1 MKKKVLYFGGLL
13 IATTMLLTSCFDN
26 GGGGGGGT
34 TSSGVQKYL
43 EVQDGSLVNKNKPY
57 STNEFGLSVEM
68 NSTIIPG
75 GTIIPEVTSPVV
87 PSKMYIGV
95 EDASGYYQVTPQK
108 DGNKYS
114 CVILINQDLELE
126 DGEGF
131 IIWGALTTSD
141 GDISETWEKEV
152 SIHNVGTGQLQ
163 VSLSFTNAKDVDLH
177 LIEPNG
183 EHIYYAN
190 SVSSNGGK
198 LDLDSNAGCS
208 IDDINNENITYG
220 EDAFVEPGTYTV
232 YAVMYSNCDPDIATG
247 YSVTATYNG
256 RLINAVTG
264 TNPARG
270 TFPVNAP
277 STGSSLSTADGVYP
291 VMTFTIGNKG
301 QVKTKSFPKAELS
314 ESALEKIAMEE

>member
-1 MKKKVLYFGGLL
+1 MKKTLLFGMI
-13 IATTMLLTSCFDN
+13 IATAAMFVSCIN
-26 GGGGGGGT
+26 PGGGSS
-34 TSSGVQKYL
+34 TSSGVQKFL

-57 STNEFGLSVEM
+57 STNEFGLTVEM

-75 GTIIPEVTSPVV
+75 GTVIPEVTSPVT

-95 EDASGYYQVTPQK
+95 EDASGYYQVTPHK

-131 IIWGALTTSD
+131 VIWGALTNAD

-152 SIHNVGTGQLQ
+152 VMHNVGTGALQ

-183 EHIYYAN
+183 EHIYYGN
-190 SVSSNGGK
+190 RTSENGGQ

-208 IDDINNENITYG
+208 IDNINNENITYG
-220 EDAFVEPGTYTV
+220 DDAYVEPGTYTV
-232 YAVMYSNCDPDIATG
+232 YVDMYSNCDPSVATG
-247 YSVTATYNG
+247 YSVTVTYNG
-256 RLINAVTG
+256 RLISAATG

-270 TFPVNAP
+270 TFPVDEP
-277 STGSSLSTADGVYP
+277 SNHANLNNLTP
-291 VMTFTIGNKG
+291 VMTFTIGHKG
-301 QVKTKSFPKAELS
+301 QVKTKSFPKAPHS
-314 ESALEKIAMEE
+314 EMDLEKMAMEE